1 MKKVA
6 PDKIVS
12 IIGCGPGHKDF
23 ITQIGLKKIRESEII
38 IGSKRLLAIFQ
49 DVKAE
54 QMEIGSDYQ
63 LLINKILNLQIK
75 KIVILV
81 SGDPGFFS
89 LSKILVKK
97 LGVENCEVIP
107 GISSIQIA
115 FARIGESWNDAQFIS
130 LHGRNEKLNELAIL
144 IKNNNKVAVLTD
156 DNNNPSNIAEFL
168 VNNNIVNRNAYIFEN
183 LTSEDET
190 ISKLDIESMR
200 NVNVKGMNVV
210 IFIK

>member
-1 MKKVA
+1 MT
-6 PDKIVS
+6 DKIVS

-23 ITQIGLKKIRESEII
+23 ITQIGLKRIKESEVI

-49 DVKAE
+49 DAKAE

-63 LLINKILNLQIK
+63 LLINKILNLQRK
-75 KIVILV
+75 KSVILV

-89 LSKILVKK
+89 LAKILIKK
-97 LGVENCEVIP
+97 LGLENCEVIP

-115 FARIGESWNDAQFIS
+115 FARIGESWNDARFIS
-130 LHGRNEKLNELAIL
+130 LHGRDEKLNEVAQL
-144 IKNNNKVAVLTD
+144 IKHNAKVAVLTD
-156 DNNNPSNIAEFL
+156 DNNNPSKIAEFL
-168 VNNNIVNRNAYIFEN
+168 VKSNIVDRYAYIFEN

-190 ISKLDIESMR
+190 IRKLDIESMCG
-200 NVNVKGMNVV
+200 VNVKGMNVV